1 MPNWNHIVREHLA
14 VLRLSPERE
23 IEIVEELAL
32 HLEAAY
38 EDALA
43 DGLSAAEAEARALRS
58 YDWRLLEC
66 ELSRVEQ
73 PVATRTLQPSLEL
86 IERKGGIRMGSF
98 IQDLR
103 FGVRMLLKQPGGA
116 LIAVITLALGIGA
129 NTAIFSV
136 VNAALLR
143 PLPYAQPEQIV
154 AIWEGRGKPS
164 PTQGASAA
172 RNFQWWREQSR
183 SFSDLALTQGIGYR
197 LTETQEAASG
207 AGLEVTPNLFA
218 LLGVSAFRGRPLA
231 PGDETAGVKPVA
243 LSYRLWQS
251 SFGGASSVVGRSI
264 KLGAEAYTVVGIMP
278 PQFVF
283 PPRISLASDVKAR
296 DCDLWVPMAIDQR
309 RLQQTGR
316 NYFAYGRLR
325 TGVTLAQAQSEMN
338 AFAPRLQETYP
349 DLNDQLYI
357 RLAALPELATR
368 QVRPLLSV
376 LLGAAA
382 FILLIA
388 CANVANLL
396 LARGAARTREM
407 AIRAALGATRGRAL
421 RQILTECVLLGLL
434 SGLAGLAL
442 AYGGLRL
449 LSSVAEMRSP
459 HPLAIDLPVLGFT
472 LALSLV
478 TSLLFGSWAAWQMAT
493 RAISQTLQEAGRS
506 GAGGVR
512 LGRVRGGLAV
522 AQVALSLMLLIGAG
536 LLIRTLWTLLQV
548 DPGFRAER
556 VLTMDVGLTEKYS
569 SGDRV
574 VAAYAEMLERVGS
587 LPGVVS
593 AGATQRLPVRGEPY
607 GESFQIEGR
616 PMRSP
621 GDLLE
626 MQYRVVTPGYFSAM
640 EIPLRQGRLLSE
652 QDTETSPRVVVI
664 SERLARLHFPNES
677 PVGRRVTINDPK
689 AGPWE
694 EIVGVV
700 GDVRHWGLDA
710 EPPPEYYVS
719 YRQHWRRFMT
729 FTVRTDGDPLRLA
742 QAVRAE
748 VRAFD
753 KDLVP
758 NRVATM
764 EQVISASLTQRRLN
778 LVIFSFLAALA
789 VSLVAFGLYS
799 VLAYTVAQRTHEIG
813 IRMVLGAQRR
823 DILRLALRQGVMLV
837 ALGLALGL
845 VGASVATRALRSLLF
860 GIGPTDPGVFTATTL
875 LVAVVALLAC
885 YLPARRATKV
895 DPMIALRSE

>member
-14 VLRLSPERE
+14 VLRLPPERE

-38 EDALA
+38 EDELA
-43 DGLSAAEAEARALRS
+43 AGLSAAEAEARAVQR

-66 ELSRVEQ
+66 ELSRAEQ
-73 PVATRTLQPSLEL
+73 PLAARALQPPLEL
-86 IERKGGIRMGSF
+86 IERKGGMRMESF

-103 FGVRMLLKQPGGA
+103 FGVRMLLKIPGFT
-116 LIAVITLALGIGA
+116 LIAVLMLSLGIGA

-143 PLPYAQPEQIV
+143 PLPYAQPEKIV
-154 AIWEGRGKPS
+154 TIWDGRGKAS
-164 PTQGASAA
+164 PTQGTTAP

-183 SFSDLALTQGIGYR
+183 SFSDLALTQGFRYR

-207 AGLEVTPNLFA
+207 SGLEVTPNLFA
-218 LLGVSAFRGRPLA
+218 LLGVSAFRGRLLVA
-231 PGDETAGVKPVA
+231 GDETAGVKPVV

-251 SFGGASSVVGRSI
+251 GFGADEGVVGRSVKI
-264 KLGAEAYTVVGIMP
+264 GDTAYTVVGIMP

-283 PPRISLASDVKAR
+283 PPRVSLASDMKTR
-296 DCDLWVPMAIDQR
+296 DCDLWVPMAIDQQL
-309 RLQQTGR
+309 LQAGR

-325 TGVTLAQAQSEMN
+325 AGVTLDQAQSEMN
-338 AFAPRLQETYP
+338 AFASRLREIYP
-349 DLNDQLYI
+349 SLNDQLSVH
-357 RLAALPELATR
+357 LAALTELTTR

-376 LLGAAA
+376 LLGAVA

-388 CANVANLL
+388 CANVANML
-396 LARGAARTREM
+396 LARWAARSREL
-407 AIRAALGATRGRAL
+407 AIRSALGATRGRVL
-421 RQILTECVLLGLL
+421 RQILIECALLGLL

-442 AYGGLRL
+442 AYGSLRL
-449 LSSVAEMRSP
+449 LERVADVRTP

-478 TSLLFGSWAAWQMAT
+478 TSLLFGSWAAWRMAT
-493 RAISQTLQEAGRS
+493 GAISQSLQEAGRS
-506 GAGGVR
+506 GAGGVG
-512 LGRVRGGLAV
+512 LGRLRRGLAV
-522 AQVALSLMLLIGAG
+522 AQVALSLTLLIGAG
-536 LLIRTLWTLLQV
+536 LLIRTLWSLLQV

-556 VLTMDVGLTEKYS
+556 VLTMDVGLPAKYL
-569 SGDRV
+569 SGANV
-574 VAAYAEMLERVGS
+574 VATYTELIERVGS

-593 AGATQRLPVRGEPY
+593 AGTTQRLPVRGEPY

-640 EIPLRQGRLLSE
+640 QIPLLQGRLLSE
-652 QDTETSPRVVVI
+652 QDTETSQRVVVI

-677 PVGRRVTINDPK
+677 PIGRRVTINDPQN
-689 AGPWE
+689 GPWE

-700 GDVRHWGLDA
+700 GDVKHWGLDA
-710 EPPPEYYVS
+710 EAPPEFYVS

-729 FTVRTDGDPLRLA
+729 FTIRTDGDPLRLA
-742 QAVRAE
+742 QALRAE

-758 NRVATM
+758 ERVATM

-778 LVIFSFLAALA
+778 LLIFGFLAALA
-789 VSLVAFGLYS
+789 VGLAAFGLYS
-799 VLAYTVAQRTHEIG
+799 VLAYMVTQRTHEIG
-813 IRMVLGAQRR
+813 IRMALGAERR
-823 DILRLALRQGVMLV
+823 DILRLMLRQGLTLV
-837 ALGLALGL
+837 ALGIALGL
-845 VGASVATRALRSLLF
+845 FGASAATRALRSLLF
-860 GIGPTDPGVFTATTL
+860 GVGPTDLLTFSAITL

-885 YLPARRATKV
+885 YLPARKATKV
-895 DPMIALRSE
+895 DPLIALRHD

>member
-1 MPNWNHIVREHLA
+1 M
-14 VLRLSPERE
+14 
-23 IEIVEELAL
+23 
-32 HLEAAY
+32 
-38 EDALA
+38 
-43 DGLSAAEAEARALRS
+43 
-58 YDWRLLEC
+58 
-66 ELSRVEQ
+66 
-73 PVATRTLQPSLEL
+73 RTFL
-86 IERKGGIRMGSF
+86 
-98 IQDLR
+98 QDLR
-103 FGVRMLLKQPGGA
+103 HGARMLMKKPG
-116 LIAVITLALGIGA
+116 LTLVAVITLALGIGA

-136 VNAALLR
+136 VNALLLR

-154 AIWEGRGKPS
+154 AIWDGRGKPIL
-164 PTQGASAA
+164 TQGTSAA

-218 LLGVSAFRGRPLA
+218 LLGVSALRGRPLA
-231 PGDETAGVKPVA
+231 PGDETAGVKPVV

-251 SFGGASSVVGRSI
+251 SFGGDESVIGRSI

-283 PPRISLASDVKAR
+283 PTRISLASDVKAR
-296 DCDLWVPMAIDQR
+296 DCDLWVPLAIDQR

-325 TGVTLAQAQSEMN
+325 TGVTLAQAKSEMS
-338 AFAPRLQETYP
+338 AFVPRLQEAYP

-357 RLAALPELATR
+357 RLAVLPELATR

-376 LLGAAA
+376 LLGAVI

-396 LARGAARTREM
+396 LARGAARAREL
-407 AIRAALGATRGRAL
+407 AIRAALGATRGRVL
-421 RQILTECVLLGLL
+421 RQILTECALLGLL

-449 LSSVAEMRSP
+449 LSSIAEVRSP
-459 HPLAIDLPVLGFT
+459 HPLTIDLPVLGFT

-493 RAISQTLQEAGRS
+493 GAISQALQEAGRS
-506 GAGGVR
+506 SAGGVR
-512 LGRVRGGLAV
+512 LGRMRGGLVV
-522 AQVALSLMLLIGAG
+522 AQIALSLILLVGAG

-556 VLTMDVGLTEKYS
+556 VLTMDVGLPAKYS
-569 SGDRV
+569 SSDRV
-574 VAAYAEMLERVGS
+574 VAAYAELLERVGR

-607 GESFQIEGR
+607 GESFQIEGQ

-626 MQYRVVTPGYFSAM
+626 MQYRVVTPGYFSVM
-640 EIPLRQGRLLSE
+640 EIPLRQGRFLSE

-677 PVGRRVTINDPK
+677 PIGRRVTINDPK
-689 AGPWE
+689 SGPWE

-710 EPPPEYYVS
+710 EPPPEFYVS

-742 QAVRAE
+742 PTVRAE

-758 NRVATM
+758 ERVATM
-764 EQVISASLTQRRLN
+764 GQVISISLTQRRLN
-778 LVIFSFLAALA
+778 LLILSFLAALA
-789 VSLVAFGLYS
+789 VGLGAFGLYS

-813 IRMVLGAQRR
+813 IRLALGAQGG
-823 DILRLALRQGVMLV
+823 DVMRLVVGQGMKLV
-837 ALGLALGL
+837 LIGVGIGLLAAQWLTDLMQG
-845 VGASVATRALRSLLF
+845 LLF
-860 GIGPTDPGVFTATTL
+860 GVSATDPLTFA
-875 LVAVVALLAC
+875 LVAMLLMVVALLAC
-885 YLPARRATKV
+885 WIPARRATKV
-895 DPMIALRSE
+895 DPMVALRYE

>member
-1 MPNWNHIVREHLA
+1 MKKDRFGSARFRLKAGLRTFRFWRWLIRFIGVIVPRRFRARFRQEWEAELEYREEMLA
-14 VLRLSPERE
+14 RWDRLGWGAKL
-23 IEIVEELAL
+23 ELLWRSLGAFW
-32 HLEAAY
+32 
-38 EDALA
+38 DAL
-43 DGLSAAEAEARALRS
+43 
-58 YDWRLLEC
+58 W
-66 ELSRVEQ
+66 
-73 PVATRTLQPSLEL
+73 LQRQRWED
-86 IERKGGIRMGSF
+86 EM

-103 FGVRMLLKQPGGA
+103 FGLRMLLKNPGFT
-116 LIAVITLALGIGA
+116 AVAVLTLALGIGA

-136 VNAALLR
+136 INAMLLR

-154 AIWEGRGKPS
+154 ALWDGRGAPS
-164 PTQGASAA
+164 PTQGTTAP
-172 RNFQWWREQSR
+172 RNFQWLREQSR
-183 SFSDLALTQGIGYR
+183 NFSDLALTQSFGYR
-197 LTETQEAASG
+197 LTETQEARG
-207 AGLEVTPNLFA
+207 GVGLEVTPNLFA
-218 LLGVSAFRGRPLA
+218 LLGVSALRGRPLA
-231 PGDETAGVKPVA
+231 PGDETAGVKVVV
-243 LSYRLWQS
+243 LSYQLWQS
-251 SFGGASSVVGRSI
+251 SFGGDESVVGRSI

-283 PPRISLASDVKAR
+283 PPRVSLASDVKAQ
-296 DCDLWVPMAIDQR
+296 DDALWVPLAIDQR
-309 RLQQTGR
+309 RLQAGR

-325 TGVTLAQAQSEMN
+325 TGVTLAQAQAEMS
-338 AFAPRLQETYP
+338 AFAPRLQEAYP

-357 RLAALPELATR
+357 RLAALPELTTR

-376 LLGAAA
+376 LIGAVI

-396 LARGAARTREM
+396 LARGAARAREL
-407 AIRAALGATRGRAL
+407 AIRSALGATRSRVL

-449 LSSVAEMRSP
+449 LSSVAEVRSP

-472 LALSLV
+472 LALSLL
-478 TSLLFGSWAAWQMAT
+478 TSLLFGSWAAWRMAT
-493 RAISQTLQEAGRS
+493 GAISQALQEAGRS

-536 LLIRTLWTLLQV
+536 LLIRTLWALLQV

-556 VLTMDVGLTEKYS
+556 VLTADVGLSAKYS
-569 SGDRV
+569 SGDRI
-574 VAAYAEMLERVGS
+574 VAAYAEMLERVGH

-652 QDTETSPRVVVI
+652 QDTETSTRVVVI

-677 PVGRRVTINDPK
+677 PIGRRVTINDPK

-700 GDVRHWGLDA
+700 ADVRHWGLDS
-710 EPPPEYYVS
+710 EPPPEFYVS
-719 YRQHWRRFMT
+719 YPQHWKRFMT
-729 FTVRTDGDPLRLA
+729 FTVRTDGDPLQLA
-742 QAVRAE
+742 PSVRAAVRAI
-748 VRAFD
+748 D

-758 NRVATM
+758 SRVATM
-764 EQVISASLTQRRLN
+764 EQAISVSLPPRRLN
-778 LVIFSFLAALA
+778 LMILGSLA
-789 VSLVAFGLYS
+789 VLAVGLAAFGLYG
-799 VLAYTVAQRTHEIG
+799 VLAYTVSQRTHEFG
-813 IRMVLGAQRR
+813 IRLALGAQRR
-823 DILRLALRQGVMLV
+823 DILKLALRQGGAMV

-845 VGASVATRALRSLLF
+845 LGASAVTRALRSMLF
-860 GIGPTDPGVFTATTL
+860 GIGPTDLLTFTAITL
-875 LVAVVALLAC
+875 LVGTVAMLAC

-895 DPMIALRSE
+895 DPVMSLRAE

>member
-1 MPNWNHIVREHLA
+1 MPNWNHIVREHFA
-14 VLRLSPERE
+14 VLRLPPERE

-43 DGLSAAEAEARALRS
+43 DGLSEAEAEARAAQG

-66 ELSRVEQ
+66 ELSRAER
-73 PVATRTLQPSLEL
+73 PLAARALQPPLEL
-86 IERKGGIRMGSF
+86 IERKGGMRMESF
-98 IQDLR
+98 LQDLR
-103 FGVRMLLKQPGGA
+103 FGARILIKQPAFA
-116 LIAVITLALGIGA
+116 LITTLTLALGIGA

-136 VNAALLR
+136 VNAVLLR
-143 PLPYAQPEQIV
+143 PLPYAQPGQIV
-154 AIWEGRGKPS
+154 AIWDGRGKAT
-164 PTQGASAA
+164 PTQGTTAP

-207 AGLEVTPNLFA
+207 VGLEVTPNFFA
-218 LLGVSAFRGRPLA
+218 LLGVSAFRGRPLVA
-231 PGDETAGVKPVA
+231 GDETTGIKPVV

-251 SFGGASSVVGRSI
+251 AFGADESVIGRSV

-278 PQFVF
+278 PQFAF
-283 PPRISLASDVKAR
+283 PPRISLASDVTAQ
-296 DCDLWVPMAIDQR
+296 DCDLWIPLAIDQQ
-309 RLQQTGR
+309 RLQAGK

-325 TGVTLAQAQSEMN
+325 NGVTLDQAQSEMS
-338 AFAPRLQETYP
+338 ALAPRLQEAFP
-349 DLNDQLYI
+349 KVNDQLSI
-357 RLAALPELATR
+357 HLAALPELATR
-368 QVRPLLSV
+368 QVRPVLSV
-376 LLGAAA
+376 LLGAVI

-388 CANVANLL
+388 CANVANLM
-396 LARGAARTREM
+396 LASGAARSREL

-421 RQILTECVLLGLL
+421 RQILTECALLGLL
-434 SGLAGLAL
+434 GGMAGLAL

-449 LSSVAEMRSP
+449 LERIAEVRSP

-478 TSLLFGSWAAWQMAT
+478 TSILFGSWAAWQMASG
-493 RAISQTLQEAGRS
+493 AIRETLQEAGRS

-556 VLTMDVGLTEKYS
+556 VLTMDVGLTAKYS
-569 SGDRV
+569 SGASV
-574 VAAYAEMLERVGS
+574 IEAYTEMLERVS
-587 LPGVVS
+587 HLPGVVS

-640 EIPLRQGRLLSE
+640 GIPLRQGRLLTE

-677 PVGRRVTINDPK
+677 PIGRRVTINDPK
-689 AGPWE
+689 SGPWE
-694 EIVGVV
+694 EIVGIV
-700 GDVRHWGLDA
+700 GDVRHWGLDG
-710 EPPPEYYVS
+710 EPPPEFYVS
-719 YRQHWRRFMT
+719 YRQHWKRFMT
-729 FTVRTDGDPLRLA
+729 FTVKTEGDPLRLA

-748 VRAFD
+748 ARAFD

-758 NRVATM
+758 NHVATM

-778 LVIFSFLAALA
+778 LMILGFLATLA
-789 VSLVAFGLYS
+789 VGLAVIGLYG

-813 IRMVLGAQRR
+813 IRMALGAERR
-823 DILRLALRQGVMLV
+823 DILRLMLRQGVLLV

-845 VGASVATRALRSLLF
+845 LGASAATRALRSMLF
-860 GIGPTDPGVFTATTL
+860 GVGPIDLLTFGAITL
-875 LVAVVALLAC
+875 LLATVALLAC
-885 YLPARRATKV
+885 YLPARKATKV
-895 DPMIALRSE
+895 DPLTALRHE